1 MWKSMLSHNNS
12 VEDIAKAKLEQQ
24 HNMDTRKR
32 STERDEHTGRAKC
45 REPVD
50 NTGTIEWNH
59 KTAKNSSSAGG
70 RTNSNSTGKGGRR
83 EKGRDLSQ
91 DDLVFL
97 LSLLEGEL
105 QARDEVI
112 TVLKA
117 EKIDLALLEAKY
129 GFVTP
134 QKVLQGLQRDA
145 IQGKSDIF
153 QEDIYEKPMA
163 ELDKLVEKQRETHR
177 RMLEQLLMVEQAHKQ
192 ALYKLEDEKRNH
204 GEFMRKSD
212 EFTNLLEQERERL
225 KLLIDQEK
233 AYQER
238 KDQEN
243 NKKILSLKEEL
254 TKLKSFA
261 LMVVDEQQ
269 RLTEQLNQKTVKVQ
283 DLCAAF
289 SQAQEELS
297 SANARLQEEKQKV
310 FRLEAKLH
318 DQANQHHQEQEVMTA
333 KLTSEDAQN
342 RHLRQKLLA
351 LSRQLDELGET
362 NKTLR
367 RAEEE
372 LQELKDKISRGNCE
386 NSSLMS
392 EIDELRKRVL
402 EMEGKDEELVRLEDQ
417 CRDLNKKLEKENEQS
432 RCLKTEIDQLNFRIT
447 NLEKLEGTFSKSKQE
462 CISLKS
468 NLEKE
473 RTVSKV
479 LGSEL
484 EVLNIRVKE
493 LEADESKLVKT
504 EQMLKEELTKLK
516 TLTVMLVDERKA
528 MGEKLKQME
537 NKVQNTTSKLQAEQ
551 DKVTS
556 VTEKLIEESKKTL
569 RSKAELEE
577 KMCFVTKERDDLK
590 TKLRAEEEK
599 NKDLESKINMMNKR
613 LQSLETIEREHLRSK
628 AKEEQL
634 KTPLANHFQK
644 EDNKIKDLTQ
654 EVERLR
660 HKLKDIQVVEGNSLK
675 NPEYETLEKR
685 FANEQERAKALM
697 EELEVSRKELSMYQ
711 LAEKKECKQ
720 EHVLYKRLKE
730 EEAKS
735 SHLSREVVALK
746 EKIHDYMGTEESI
759 CHMKTDYS
767 TLQRKLT
774 QQEVRNKELAREME
788 VLTQEL
794 ERYRRFSKSLR
805 PGMNGRRFSDLHV
818 STKEVQTEPLDLM
831 SPISK
836 TMSPLDR
843 VMVNRKIY
851 DESVADDST
860 NYSNELQLTKYSPSL
875 INNVNNLNNNLRRAT
890 GSLFKT
896 KDSVHQVNGKMQ
908 PLQNGYHVQH
918 GDVMLTHSPGQ
929 PLHIK
934 VTPDHGHNTAT
945 LEITSPS
952 TETPQS
958 FTSTAVIPT
967 SGAPSKQ
974 RITIIQNA
982 SISPAT
988 KSISPTIK
996 SKCFSVSDEPC
1007 SPDRAL
1013 SPFTMTAYSRAMTP
1027 DSCGSVTPDRAMSPI
1042 QIVSVTTGTQ
1052 DRSLSAEPLEVVGEH
1067 TVFRVTPERQSGW
1080 QVQRSNSSGSNV
1092 ITTED
1097 NKIHIHLGSPFIQSV
1112 STPSQGPG
1120 LQDGK
1125 TQVAKGNNK
1134 ITSSIMIK
1142 PTSTQIQRPSQ
1153 ITMPPEA
1160 SRRAGPTRIPK
1171 PKGFSSQKGTNNPP
1185 TNPGQSLVAPG
1196 IGRESASH
1204 MTALHSKN
1212 NLNLLNRRL

>member
-1 MWKSMLSHNNS
+1 MRSRSNS
-12 VEDIAKAKLEQQ
+12 LEDVAKAKLAQQ
-24 HNMDTRKR
+24 HQADTRKR
-32 STERDEHTGRAKC
+32 STEREEPSGRPERRSRH
-45 REPVD
+45 REPPD
-50 NTGTIEWNH
+50 DTGTIRRNH
-59 KTAKNSSSAGG
+59 KTAKNSSSTGG
-70 RTNSNSTGKGGRR
+70 SGSSSGSSAAKGGRR
-83 EKGRDLSQ
+83 EKGRDLSR

-134 QKVLQGLQRDA
+134 QKVLQALQRDA
-145 IQGKSDIF
+145 IQGKTDVF

-204 GEFMRKSD
+204 GEFMKKSD

-233 AYQER
+233 AFQER

-243 NKKILSLKEEL
+243 NKKIASLKEEL

-269 RLTEQLNQKTVKVQ
+269 RLTEQLNQQTAKVQ
-283 DLCAAF
+283 ELSASS

-297 SANARLQEEKQKV
+297 SANARLQEEEQKV
-310 FRLEAKLH
+310 FRLEAELR
-318 DQANQHHQEQEVMTA
+318 DQTGRYHQEQDAMTA

-342 RHLRQKLLA
+342 RQLRQKLSA
-351 LSRQLDELGET
+351 LSRQLDELEET

-372 LQELKDKISRGNCE
+372 LQELRDKISRGECG

-392 EIDELRKRVL
+392 ELEELRKRVL
-402 EMEGKDEELVRLEDQ
+402 EMEGKDEELIRMEDH
-417 CRDLNKKLEKENEQS
+417 CRDLNKKLEKESKQS
-432 RCLKTEIDQLNFRIT
+432 QNLKTEVDKLNHRIIE
-447 NLEKLEGTFSKSKQE
+447 LEKLEDAFSKSKQE
-462 CISLKS
+462 CGSLKS

-473 RTVSKV
+473 RMVSKV
-479 LGSEL
+479 LSSEL
-484 EVLNIRVKE
+484 EVLKVRVKE
-493 LEADESKLVKT
+493 LEAAESQLAKT
-504 EQMLKEELTKLK
+504 EMTLKEDLTKLK

-528 MGEKLKQME
+528 MAEKLKQME
-537 NKVQNTTSKLQAEQ
+537 NKVQNSTGKLHAEQ

-556 VTEKLIEESKKTL
+556 VTEKLIEESKKAL

-577 KMCFVTKERDDLK
+577 KMCTATKERDDLK
-590 TKLRAEEEK
+590 TKLRAEQEK
-599 NKDLESKINMMNKR
+599 SNDLESKINMMKKR

-628 AKEEQL
+628 AKEEHM
-634 KTPLANHFQK
+634 KTPIANRFQQ
-644 EDNKIKDLTQ
+644 EDNKVKDLTQ

-660 HKLKDIQVVEGNSLK
+660 RKLKDMKVVEGDLLK
-675 NPEYETLEKR
+675 TEEFESLEKR
-685 FANEQERAKALM
+685 FTNEQEKAKALM
-697 EELEVSRKELSMYQ
+697 EELEISRKELSKYQ
-711 LAEKKECKQ
+711 LAEKKECNQ

-735 SHLSREVVALK
+735 SHLSREVAALK
-746 EKIHDYMGTEESI
+746 EKIHEYMGTEESI
-759 CHMKTDYS
+759 CRMKTDHS

-788 VLTQEL
+788 TLTREL

-818 STKEVQTEPLDLM
+818 SSKEVQTEPLDLTPP
-831 SPISK
+831 SFN
-836 TMSPLDR
+836 TMER
-843 VMVNRKIY
+843 AVVNGKLY
-851 DESVADDST
+851 DENEPEDNT
-860 NYSNELQLTKYSPSL
+860 NYSNEVQLSKCSPSL
-875 INNVNNLNNNLRRAT
+875 INNVNNLNNNMKRAR
-890 GSLFKT
+890 GPFLKC
-896 KDSVHQVNGKMQ
+896 KDPPHHVNGKMQ
-908 PLQNGYHVQH
+908 PRQNGTHVQP
-918 GDVMLTHSPGQ
+918 GDVVLTHSPGQ

-945 LEITSPS
+945 LEITSPTTES
-952 TETPQS
+952 TQS

-967 SGAPSKQ
+967 SGGPPKQ

-982 SISPAT
+982 SISPNA
-988 KSISPTIK
+988 KSISPTTK
-996 SKCFSVSDEPC
+996 SKCSSISDEPC

-1013 SPFTMTAYSRAMTP
+1013 SPFTMATYSRAMTP
-1027 DSCGSVTPDRAMSPI
+1027 DSCGSITPDRAMSPI
-1042 QIVSVTTGTQ
+1042 QIVSVTTGTPE
-1052 DRSLSAEPLEVVGEH
+1052 RSLSTESVEVVGGH
-1067 TVFRVTPERQSGW
+1067 AVFRVSPERQSSW
-1080 QVQRSNSSGSNV
+1080 QVQRSNSSGPNV

-1097 NKIHIHLGSPFIQSV
+1097 NKIHIHLGSPFIQSI
-1112 STPSQGPG
+1112 STPSQTLSPCSTPG
-1120 LQDGK
+1120 LQEQR
-1125 TQVAKGNNK
+1125 TQVLANCSTPAAKGSSK

-1142 PTSTQIQRPSQ
+1142 PTSTPIQRPSQ
-1153 ITMPPEA
+1153 ITV
-1160 SRRAGPTRIPK
+1160 
-1171 PKGFSSQKGTNNPP
+1171 SS
-1185 TNPGQSLVAPG
+1185 AYD
-1196 IGRESASH
+1196 
-1204 MTALHSKN
+1204 
-1212 NLNLLNRRL
+1212 